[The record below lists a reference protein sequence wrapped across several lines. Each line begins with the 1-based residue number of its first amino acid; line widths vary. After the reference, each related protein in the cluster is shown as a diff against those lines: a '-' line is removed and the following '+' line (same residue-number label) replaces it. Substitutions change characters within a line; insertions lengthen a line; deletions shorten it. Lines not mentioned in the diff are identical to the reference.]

1 LFFVDDDGQTVQLT
15 VPWYRMIAAIAVIE
29 GLGYRNCNYEDFL
42 KAIAQE
48 DGPDA
53 HLAELQ
59 LERMQQQDKVQVVT
73 L

>member
-1 LFFVDDDGQTVQLT
+1 
-15 VPWYRMIAAIAVIE
+15 MIAAIAVIE